1 MSECVFCKIVQGDIP
16 AKKVFENDDFLAF
29 QDIHPVAPVHCLVI
43 PKKHVVSLAEVTEDD
58 CAWLG
63 KMMALVPQVAKLAG
77 LDDGFRTIINTGHV
91 GGQEVGHLHVHIL
104 GGPERLGRL
113 VG

>member
-1 MSECVFCKIVQGDIP
+1 M
-16 AKKVFENDDFLAF
+16 
-29 QDIHPVAPVHCLVI
+29 
-43 PKKHVVSLAEVTEDD
+43 
-58 CAWLG
+58 
-63 KMMALVPQVAKLAG
+63 
-77 LDDGFRTIINTGHV
+77 DGFRTIINTGHV